1 MAVGLILSDR
11 AKDHKPLVFGLVLIE
26 LKGNLLGTIVGKAE
40 GLGFCTRAKDRE
52 SLCGRVDIQL
62 DGLPSVGR
70 GQGKSTVVL
79 SRRDGRCICCLGAR
93 SASKKRTNIRPKGRI
108 IR

>member
-1 MAVGLILSDR
+1 MGRKLDRLPTDREGLLAIALPLHQGVDVGSLAVGLILPDGT
-11 AKDHKPLVFGLVLIE
+11 KDHKPLVLGLAFIK

-52 SLCGRVDIQL
+52 SLCGRFDIQL

-70 GQGKSTVVL
+70 
-79 SRRDGRCICCLGAR
+79 
-93 SASKKRTNIRPKGRI
+93 
-108 IR
+108 